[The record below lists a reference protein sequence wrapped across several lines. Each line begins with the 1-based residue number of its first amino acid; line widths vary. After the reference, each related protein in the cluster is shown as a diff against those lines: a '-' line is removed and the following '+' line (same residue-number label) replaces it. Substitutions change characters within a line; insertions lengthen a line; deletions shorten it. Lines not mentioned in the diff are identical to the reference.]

1 MKIPNYLMT
10 SLAFVGAV
18 SLIIMACS
26 ADNSNSDAN
35 NNSANAVGKYQ
46 ISGDANS
53 GFHVM
58 DTETGIVKS
67 YRINYVN
74 ITNPTGDYTFILET
88 TTVTQ

>member
-10 SLAFVGAV
+10 SLAFVGAI

-26 ADNSNSDAN
+26 ADNSNSAAN
-35 NNSANAVGKYQ
+35 NNSANAIGKYQ
-46 ISGDANS
+46 ISGDAS
-53 GFHVM
+53 TGGFHVV

-67 YRINYVN
+67 YKFKWTNSANNSYEYVYN
-74 ITNPTGDYTFILET
+74 S